1 MPSYKLSLP
10 ERLRSVD
17 SNFSGGTPKSGLSI
31 TPKAS
36 TSTRGGF
43 SVTPKAKGNTGRGNT
58 DGRFIRTV
66 EKLTKP
72 SNATERKPRSV
83 SKSFY

>member
-1 MPSYKLSLP
+1 MPAYKLSLP

-17 SNFSGGTPKSGLSI
+17 SNFSGTPKSGLSI

-43 SVTPKAKGNTGRGNT
+43 SVTPKAKGNTGRGNS

-72 SNATERKPRSV
+72 SIATERKPRSV